1 MGTLRNEK
9 GTAIYETMMTLIATW
24 GKQGLGTFEQ
34 MKTSLIN
41 NWTKS

>member
-9 GTAIYETMMTLIATW
+9 GTVIYETMMTLITTW
-24 GKQGLGTFEQ
+24 NKQGLDTFEQ
-34 MKTSLIN
+34 MKTCLIN